1 MIHHFDAYK
10 RALIDSLPLTGVER
24 QEEVDYDFS
33 DDEDDDEDEDK
44 KMQEDEDKE
53 SDAEE
58 DDAMDDDEVK
68 DDAEVPKDDDTKTVK
83 KAAGLSSLPKLANA
97 SLEQYSADSIKN
109 DISVLEKE
117 RDTLAKNANM
127 GAIAEYRK
135 KEADYLSR

>member
-1 MIHHFDAYK
+1 MIHHFDVYK
-10 RALIDSLPLTGVER
+10 RALIDSLPFTGVER

-33 DDEDDDEDEDK
+33 DDEDEDK

-68 DDAEVPKDDDTKTVK
+68 DDAEVPKDDNTKTVK

>member
-1 MIHHFDAYK
+1 M
-10 RALIDSLPLTGVER
+10 ER
-24 QEEVDYDFS
+24 QEEIDYDFS
-33 DDEDDDEDEDK
+33 DDEDEDEDEDK

-58 DDAMDDDEVK
+58 DDAMDDEDEVK

-83 KAAGLSSLPKLANA
+83 KAAAGLSSLPKLANA

>member
-1 MIHHFDAYK
+1 M
-10 RALIDSLPLTGVER
+10 ER
-24 QEEVDYDFS
+24 QEEIDYDFS
-33 DDEDDDEDEDK
+33 DDEDEDEDEDN
-44 KMQEDEDKE
+44 KMQEDEAKE
-53 SDAEE
+53 SDVEE
-58 DDAMDDDEVK
+58 DDAMGDDDEVK

-97 SLEQYSADSIKN
+97 SLEQYSVDSIKN
-109 DISVLEKE
+109 DISILEKE

>member
-1 MIHHFDAYK
+1 M
-10 RALIDSLPLTGVER
+10 ER
-24 QEEVDYDFS
+24 QEEIDYDFS
-33 DDEDDDEDEDK
+33 DDEDEDEDEDK

-83 KAAGLSSLPKLANA
+83 KAAAGLSSLPKLANA